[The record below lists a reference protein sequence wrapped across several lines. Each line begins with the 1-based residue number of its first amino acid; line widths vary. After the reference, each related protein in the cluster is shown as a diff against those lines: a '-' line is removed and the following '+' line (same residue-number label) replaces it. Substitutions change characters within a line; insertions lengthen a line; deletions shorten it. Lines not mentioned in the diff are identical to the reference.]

1 VHSQDVIMPWFPDF
15 VSAVELVRRQTR
27 DQGQA
32 DPIGQYLTA
41 LNDGDPHL
49 LETAWPGHVV
59 VYDPRGGEISGH
71 RHLREFVH
79 SNHTWMA
86 EHGARTETVAAT
98 HSGDRAVLELLAHL
112 TVDDGREVAWPVAV
126 VAESH
131 DDESVVF
138 RTYCSQWPVDGRRH
152 LRPPVLPAGSGYPG
166 DVVGRY
172 WQALEAGDADAI
184 VADFGPDGYYREPIG
199 PHTTHRGPDELRSF
213 FTRAFSAG
221 GGISLQDCLVTDDG
235 TRCAVEYN
243 CVGWGDRDLP
253 PQAGLGVWERGPD
266 GRLAAVRVYDDVEP
280 PAA

>member
-1 VHSQDVIMPWFPDF
+1 MPWFPDF
-15 VSAVELVRRQTR
+15 VSAVELARQQTR

-41 LNDGDPHL
+41 LSDGDAHV
-49 LETAWPGHVV
+49 LETAWPGHLV
-59 VYDPRGGEISGH
+59 VYDPRAGEISGH
-71 RHLREFVH
+71 RQLRHFIRG
-79 SNHTWMA
+79 NQAWMA
-86 EHGARTETVAAT
+86 EHQARTETVAAT
-98 HSGDRAVLELLAHL
+98 RSGDRAVLELLGHL
-112 TVDDGREVAWPVAV
+112 IVDGQQVAWPVAV

-131 DDESVVF
+131 DDQSVVF

-152 LRPPVLPAGSGYPG
+152 LRPPVLPAGSGRPG

-184 VADFGPDGYYREPIG
+184 VADFDPDGYYREPIG
-199 PHTTHRGPDELRSF
+199 PHTTHRGPAELRSY

-243 CVGWGDRDLP
+243 CVRWGDHDLP
-253 PQAGLGVWERGPD
+253 PQAGLGVGTRPGRAAGRGPGLRRRGAARRCS
-266 GRLAAVRVYDDVEP
+266 GRVSR
-280 PAA
+280 